1 MPALDV
7 LARCWSSALVFMKID
22 RAGLP
27 FVGGALVP
35 ALGLAA
41 FGWFLWS
48 APFVL
53 LGVALALFFRDPDRL
68 APASTALVVSPADG
82 RVMVAGAPPPGAA
95 PAGEWTQVSIFLSPL
110 DVHVN
115 RIPVGGTVTRV
126 DYKPGSY
133 RPAYRPEAT
142 TENERSEVWIDTGT
156 CTVVF
161 RQITGVLVRRVVC
174 RVRPGDEVRAGDRF
188 GVMKFGSRIDLFLPA
203 GTPLL
208 VGAGDRVRAGET
220 VLAHLAGTG
229 AAERAPAIA
238 H

>member
-1 MPALDV
+1 
-7 LARCWSSALVFMKID
+7 MKID
-22 RAGLP
+22 RAGVP
-27 FVGGALVP
+27 FVIAALVP
-35 ALGLAA
+35 ALGLWA

-48 APFVL
+48 LPFVL
-53 LGVALALFFRDPDRL
+53 LAVALALFFRDPDRT
-68 APASTALVVSPADG
+68 APASTGLVVSPADG

-95 PAGEWTQVSIFLSPL
+95 PGGSWTQLSIFLSPL

-115 RIPVGGTVTRV
+115 RIPVSGKVTRV

-133 RPAYRPEAT
+133 RAAYRPEAT
-142 TENERSEVWIDTGT
+142 IENERSEVWIDAST
-156 CTVVF
+156 CVVVF

-174 RVRPGDEVRAGDRF
+174 RVRAGDTVRAGDRM

-208 VGAGDRVRAGET
+208 VGVGDRVRAGET
-220 VLAHLAGTG
+220 VLAQLADAGATGLGTG
-229 AAERAPAIA
+229 TS